1 MGLLT
6 LLHLLRQFGLKKLL
20 FLRAYMNEIIGS
32 VYEAES
38 LRNVDLNEDGQVDG
52 FTFRMKNPIYSGY
65 YKVFELEVDR
75 ERVAASDIEI
85 SSGNKTL
92 RASHLSFQAPL
103 CLLPGQ
109 PCKITVYR
117 SGGLNA
123 GKHRIRLIMQ
133 LRNATSQALQG
144 EMEFMLRS

>member
-1 MGLLT
+1 MDLLT
-6 LLHLLRQFGLKKLL
+6 LMHLIRQFGLKKLL
-20 FLRAYMNEIIGS
+20 FLRAYMNGIIGS
-32 VYEAES
+32 VYERQS

-65 YKVFELEVDR
+65 YKVFELEVDC
-75 ERVAASDIEI
+75 ERVPASDIEI

-92 RASHLSFQAPL
+92 RATQLSFQDSL

-123 GKHRIRLIMQ
+123 GKHKIRLIMQ
-133 LRNATSQALQG
+133 LRNATFQSLQG
-144 EMEFMLRS
+144 EVEDVLRS